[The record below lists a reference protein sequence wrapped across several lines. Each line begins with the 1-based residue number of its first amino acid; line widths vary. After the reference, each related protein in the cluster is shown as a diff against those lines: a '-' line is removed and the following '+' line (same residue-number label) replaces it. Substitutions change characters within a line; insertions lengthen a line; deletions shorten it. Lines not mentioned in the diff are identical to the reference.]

1 MDARTRTT
9 LEVVP
14 LTTHIGAEIRGIDL
28 HDTLDAAT
36 IRDIHKAWLD
46 HLVLVFRGQR
56 FLQEDLIRA
65 TGYFGEIGPL
75 SRPMKYFPKGYAKLL
90 PNIMLISNIRE
101 NGETIGALPD
111 GEMHFHH
118 DMIHGELP
126 HNGTL
131 LYSVEIPSH
140 GGDTLFASGYA
151 AYDTL
156 DPTIRQGLEGRKALN
171 HYNYGTTIRG
181 DTSNAVEA
189 FGEAVHPVFRTH
201 DETGRKAVYVD
212 RLMTMKVID
221 MPQAESDEL
230 LNAVFD
236 HSEREEF
243 VYRHVWR
250 VGDLLVWDNRCSSHA
265 RDDFPSDQRRLMLRT
280 TVKGTVRPY

>member
-1 MDARTRTT
+1 MDAATT
-9 LEVVP
+9 SRLEVVP
-14 LTTHIGAEIRGIDL
+14 LTKHIGAEIRGIDL
-28 HDTLDAAT
+28 RDNLDGETVKA
-36 IRDIHKAWLD
+36 IRKAWLD
-46 HLVLVFRGQR
+46 HLVLVFRGQQ
-56 FLQEDLIRA
+56 FGQEELVRA

-75 SRPMKYFPKGYAKLL
+75 SRPLKYFPKGYAKLL
-90 PNIMLISNIRE
+90 PNIMMISNIRE

-111 GEMHFHH
+111 GEMNFHH
-118 DMIHGELP
+118 DMIHAELP

-131 LYSVEIPSH
+131 LYSVEIPTY

-156 DPTIRQGLEGRKALN
+156 DPAIRARLEGRKALN

-181 DTSNAVEA
+181 DTSKAVQA
-189 FGEAVHPVFRTH
+189 FNESVHPVFRTH
-201 DETGRKAVYVD
+201 DETGRKAIYVD
-212 RLMTMKVID
+212 RLMSMKIVD
-221 MPQAESDEL
+221 MSPEESDTL

-236 HSEREEF
+236 HAEKREF

-280 TVKGTVRPY
+280 TVRGTVRPY

>member
-1 MDARTRTT
+1 MDAATT
-9 LEVVP
+9 SRLEVVP
-14 LTTHIGAEIRGIDL
+14 LTKHIGAEIRGIDL
-28 HDTLDAAT
+28 RDDLDAETVRA
-36 IRDIHKAWLD
+36 IRNAWLD
-46 HLVLVFRGQR
+46 HLVLVFRGQQ
-56 FLQEDLIRA
+56 FGQEELVRA

-75 SRPMKYFPKGYAKLL
+75 SRPRKYFPKGYSNLL

-101 NGETIGALPD
+101 NGEVIGALPD
-111 GEMHFHH
+111 GEMNFHH
-118 DMIHGELP
+118 DMIHSELP

-131 LYSVEIPSH
+131 LYSVEVPTY

-151 AYDTL
+151 AYETL
-156 DPTIRQGLEGRKALN
+156 DPAIRARLEGRKAVN

-181 DTSNAVEA
+181 DTSKAVEA

-201 DETGRKAVYVD
+201 DETSRKAIYVD
-212 RLMTMKVID
+212 RLMTMRVVD
-221 MPQAESDEL
+221 MPTEESDRL

-236 HSEREEF
+236 HAEKQEF

-280 TVKGTVRPY
+280 TVRGTVRPY

>member
-1 MDARTRTT
+1 MDAATRTN

-14 LTTHIGAEIRGIDL
+14 LTKHIGAEIRGIDL
-28 HDTLDAAT
+28 RDTLCAET

-56 FLQEDLIRA
+56 FSQEDLIRA

-75 SRPMKYFPKGYAKLL
+75 SRPPKYFPKGYEKLL
-90 PNIMLISNIRE
+90 PNVMLISNIRE
-101 NGETIGALPD
+101 NGEIIGALPD
-111 GEMHFHH
+111 GEMNFHH
-118 DMIHGELP
+118 DMIHAELP

-131 LYSVEIPSH
+131 LYSVEIPSY

-156 DPTIRQGLEGRKALN
+156 DPAVRHRLEGRKALN

-181 DTSNAVEA
+181 DTSKAVEA
-189 FGEAVHPVFRTH
+189 FNEAVHPVFRTH
-201 DETGRKAVYVD
+201 DETGRKAIYVD
-212 RLMTMKVID
+212 RLMSVKVID
-221 MPQAESDEL
+221 MPEAESDQL

-236 HSEREEF
+236 HSEKRDF
-243 VYRHVWR
+243 VYEHVWR
-250 VGDLLVWDNRCSSHA
+250 VGDLLLWDNRCSSHA
-265 RDDFPSDQRRLMLRT
+265 RTDFPASERRLMLRT